1 MLVELSKNLRKAI
14 DRLRGAIFIDER
26 TIKEVIRDIQR
37 ALLLADVDVELVLEL
52 SKRIERRLKKEEP
65 PPGFTRRD
73 LALKIVYEEL
83 VRILGGERRAE
94 LTIKGKKPYII
105 LLVGIQGSGKTTTAA
120 KLAYY
125 LKKKGYNPALVCAD
139 NFRPGAYDQLKQL
152 AEQINVPFFGEKNTS
167 ISAIDLAIKG
177 VKHFSSDD
185 NVDVII
191 IDTAGR
197 HKNEKELLL
206 EMKSIVKSVSPDEV
220 ILVIDGTMR
229 KSAKSQAKAFHE
241 VSPIGSIIVTK
252 LDGSAKG
259 GGALTAVVATGA
271 QIKFIGTGEKI
282 DEFEV
287 FDPPAFV
294 NRLLGFGDLKAVI
307 ERFKAYEVLS
317 QRRMEALRKGKIT
330 LYDLMEQLESIR
342 RMGPLRK
349 LLDLLP
355 SPMLGK
361 LPADI
366 DVASEEK
373 IDKWIAALKSMTKEE
388 LLNPQII
395 DRSRIQRI
403 ARGAGVSTK
412 DVRDLLKA
420 YYGLKKI
427 MRKIARD
434 RKYRHLKL

>member
-1 MLVELSKNLRKAI
+1 MYRSLERK
-14 DRLRGAIFIDER
+14 
-26 TIKEVIRDIQR
+26 TQ
-37 ALLLADVDVELVLEL
+37 
-52 SKRIERRLKKEEP
+52 
-65 PPGFTRRD
+65 
-73 LALKIVYEEL
+73 
-83 VRILGGERRAE
+83 
-94 LTIKGKKPYII
+94 
-105 LLVGIQGSGKTTTAA
+105 
-120 KLAYY
+120 
-125 LKKKGYNPALVCAD
+125 
-139 NFRPGAYDQLKQL
+139 
-152 AEQINVPFFGEKNTS
+152 
-167 ISAIDLAIKG
+167 KG

-220 ILVIDGTMR
+220 ILVIDGTMG

-342 RMGPLRK
+342 RMGPIRK

-434 RKYRHLKL
+434 RKYRHLRL